1 MAIVFYGKTA
11 PMSKRWTAPAA
22 RPARRPITLLKEQGD
37 ESDLFLLHRYQF
49 SPLLLAQLVK
59 LFLQVADFDLRLQ
72 VDLVLVCRIDPVF
85 RRLAVL
91 CHHDNGRL
99 EGGGHGQHQIKQN
112 VRIRVEGIAAPGQ
125 TTQ

>member
-37 ESDLFLLHRYQF
+37 ESDLFLLHRYQV
-49 SPLLLAQLVK
+49 SPLLFAQAIQ
-59 LFLQVADFDLRLQ
+59 FFMQVTDLDCHLQ
-72 VDLVLVCRIDPVF
+72 VDLIIMLRILPIL

-91 CHHDNGRL
+91 CHHDNWRM
-99 EGGGHGQHQIKQN
+99 
-112 VRIRVEGIAAPGQ
+112 
-125 TTQ
+125 